1 MLIFAY
7 TLSILG
13 MILLPL
19 LLAVG
24 LRRRFAV
31 PWWLF
36 CIGMLTFV
44 VSQLYH
50 IPLNNWLTRLGIIGP
65 VSAGEPTVWRTAL
78 VLGLSAGLSETLA
91 RVVAYAWL
99 FRRRLAERWEDSVMI
114 GLGHG
119 GIEAMIFGG
128 VVTAATLTTLLGLQ
142 GVDLATL
149 DLQPEQLA
157 ALTRQ
162 IAHLTAAPAN
172 AILPLLE
179 RGLAMGLHVAL
190 SSLVWLGFK
199 RRSPWYVLLA
209 VLYHSFVDA
218 TAVWMYVHV
227 ENPWLIEGVLLLL
240 VLPGLLWLW
249 LSYRQRQQEQRDDQ
263 PHQPL
268 PLSTAFQ
275 LFLTTLQKELLQ
287 QWRTRRVLVVAVVF
301 LLFGLLSPLLTHF
314 TPELLRNIEGAEQFA
329 ELIPE
334 PTTADAIAQYIQ
346 NLTQFGFIIAL
357 LLGMGAVAGEK
368 EQGTAS
374 ILLSKPLPR
383 GIFVLSKFVAQAAAY
398 LLGFLL
404 AALAAYYYT
413 SFLFEPLA
421 IGAFLFGNL
430 LLWLWLLC
438 YASVALLGSVL
449 GRTTGMAVGF
459 ALAGAVL
466 LLLAGSLPSVGAL
479 FPGGLLPWVSQLGLE
494 NTISANGGALAGSVV
509 IILVCLVTAVAI
521 FEQQE
526 LP

>member
-1 MLIFAY
+1 MMIFAY

-19 LLAVG
+19 FIAAG

-50 IPLNNWLTRLGIIGP
+50 IPFNNWLTKLGIIGP
-65 VSAGEPTVWRTAL
+65 MSAGEPTLWRTAL
-78 VLGLSAGLSETLA
+78 LLGLSAGLSETLA
-91 RVVAYAWL
+91 RVVAYGLL

-128 VVTAATLTTLLGLQ
+128 VITAATITTLLGLQ
-142 GVDLATL
+142 DVDLATL
-149 DLQPEQLA
+149 ELQPEQLA

-162 IAHLTAAPAN
+162 IAQLTAAPAN
-172 AILPLLE
+172 AVLPLIE
-179 RGLAMGLHVAL
+179 RGLAMSLHVAL
-190 SSLVWLGFK
+190 SLLVWLGFK
-199 RRSPWYVLLA
+199 RRSPWPVLLA
-209 VLYHSFVDA
+209 VLYHSGVDA
-218 TAVWMYVHV
+218 TAVWITIHLK
-227 ENPWLIEGVLLLL
+227 NPWLAEGVLLLL

-249 LSYRQRQQEQRDDQ
+249 VSYRQQKAQRDNQ
-263 PHQPL
+263 SSPPL
-268 PLSTAFQ
+268 PWSTTLQ
-275 LFLTTLQKELLQ
+275 LFLTALQKELLQ

-301 LLFGLLSPLLTHF
+301 LLFGLFSPLLARF
-314 TPELLRNIEGAEQFA
+314 TPELLRSIEGAEQFA
-329 ELIPE
+329 DLIPE
-334 PTTADAIAQYIQ
+334 PTTADAILQYIE
-346 NLTQFGFIIAL
+346 NLTQFGLIIAL

-383 GIFVLSKFVAQAAAY
+383 GAFVLSKFVAQAAVY

-413 SFLFEPLA
+413 RFLFEPLA
-421 IGAFLFGNL
+421 IGPFLFGNL
-430 LLWLWLLC
+430 LLWVWLLC
-438 YASVALLGSVL
+438 YASVTLLGSVL
-449 GRTTGMAVGF
+449 GRTTGMAAGF
-459 ALAGAVL
+459 ALAGVVL
-466 LLLAGSLPSVGAL
+466 LLLAGSLPMVGAL
-479 FPGGLLPWVSQLGLE
+479 FPGGLLAWASQLGLDS
-494 NTISANGGALAGSVV
+494 TISPNGGALAGSIVV
-509 IILVCLVTAVAI
+509 IVVCLVTAVAI

>member
-7 TLSILG
+7 ILSILG

-19 LLAVG
+19 LLAAG
-24 LRRRFAV
+24 LRRRFDV

-36 CIGMLTFV
+36 CTGMLTFV

-50 IPLNNWLTRLGIIGP
+50 IPFNNWLTRLGVIGP
-65 VSAGEPTVWRTAL
+65 MSAGEPTVWRTAL

-91 RVVAYAWL
+91 RVVAFGWL

-128 VVTAATLTTLLGLQ
+128 VVTAATVTTLLGLQ

-149 DLQPEQLA
+149 ELQPEQLA

-172 AILPLLE
+172 AVLPLIE

-199 RRSPWYVLLA
+199 RRVPWYVLLA

-218 TAVWMYVHV
+218 TAVWMYVHF

-249 LSYRQRQQEQRDDQ
+249 LSYRQRQREQQDDQ
-263 PHQPL
+263 PKPL
-268 PLSTAFQ
+268 PLSTALQ
-275 LFLTTLQKELLQ
+275 LFLTALQKELLQ
-287 QWRTRRVLVVAVVF
+287 QWRTRRVLVVAVIF
-301 LLFGLLSPLLTHF
+301 LLFGLLSPLITHF
-314 TPELLRNIEGAEQFA
+314 TPELVRNIEGAEQFA

-334 PTTADAIAQYIQ
+334 PTTADAIAQYIES
-346 NLTQFGFIIAL
+346 LTQFGFIIAL

-404 AALAAYYYT
+404 AAVAAYYYT
-413 SFLFEPLA
+413 RLLFEPLA

-430 LLWLWLLC
+430 LLWVWLLC
-438 YASVALLGSVL
+438 YASVTLLGSVL
-449 GRTTGMAVGF
+449 GRTTGIAVGF

-466 LLLAGSLPSVGAL
+466 LLLAGSLPAVGAL
-479 FPGGLLPWVSQLGLE
+479 FPGGLLAWVSQLGLD
-494 NTISANGGALAGSVV
+494 NAISPNGGALAGSVV